1 MGRIVKLIGIVAG
14 AVVLL
19 FIVAIAA
26 VTMLF
31 DPNDYKD
38 EISAA
43 VEQSTGRQLTLD
55 GDLELDVFPG
65 IRIALGEA
73 ALSNAEGF
81 GAEPF
86 AQIDSASLA
95 VGLLPLLS
103 RRLEIG
109 EARLEG
115 LILNLE
121 RSAAGDGNWQMGE
134 GGATEPAVQE
144 DGPGDGAAELN
155 LDVGA
160 IVIADAEVNWNDA
173 AASTNWQLGNF
184 NMEASGF
191 GPGAAFPL
199 ELDFTLAGDVIDV
212 AVDASMDATL
222 GLTDNAYRLDD
233 LDVEIAG
240 SGSAWPGGEGEVSL
254 SFGSLAADL
263 GAETVDLDELALE
276 ILGLSISGSLTGTQL
291 FSNLALAGS
300 IEIEDFDPSGL
311 LDEFG
316 TAIETAD
323 PDVLANASIDAELA
337 YDSNRMML
345 EDLTLVLDD
354 SELVGELGYVGD
366 SLNFDLA
373 IDDINIDRY
382 LPPPAEGSADDEG
395 SLDEVDLP
403 LDALRT
409 FNSNG
414 RIAIARTQF
423 SGLTMSDVEFAL
435 TAADGEVSLQPSAGL
450 YGGTFGGDIEVSVE
464 GNSANLS
471 IAQNLSGVDSALLV
485 NDLLDGELVSGTLD
499 MNMDLS
505 AAGANLGDVRR
516 QLDGDV
522 SFSLA
527 DGSWEG
533 VDMWYELRRARAVFD
548 SRDAPDRGDG
558 PPRTPISVVSMSGVL
573 NDGVMTS
580 QDLTADLDFM
590 TATGGGTLNLVEDTI
605 DFDVVASFVDGET
618 LQSDPEM
625 VDLAGDEL
633 PLSVSGAASAPSV
646 RPDFTAMIRAEAEEA
661 LQEELQE
668 RLDEEDQEELNE
680 LEERIEGLRNIF
692 DR

>member
-1 MGRIVKLIGIVAG
+1 MGKILKLIGLVAG
-14 AVVLL
+14 AAVLL
-19 FIVAIAA
+19 FVVAIVA

-43 VEQSTGRQLTLD
+43 VEQSTGRQLTLE
-55 GDLELDVFPG
+55 GDLELDIFPG

-73 ALSNAEGF
+73 TLANAAGF

-86 AQIDSASLA
+86 AQIDGASLA

-115 LILNLE
+115 LVLNLE
-121 RSAAGDGNWQMGE
+121 RSAAGNSNWQMGE
-134 GGATEPAVQE
+134 GDTAAPAVE
-144 DGPGDGAAELN
+144 DEAPGDAADLD
-155 LDVGA
+155 LDVGS
-160 IVIADAEVNWNDA
+160 IVVANAEINWSDA
-173 AASTNWQLGNF
+173 AASTSWQLGNF
-184 NMEASGF
+184 NMDASGF
-191 GPGAAFPL
+191 GPGVAFPL
-199 ELDFTLAGDVIDV
+199 ELDFTFAGDAIDV

-222 GLTDNAYRLDD
+222 GLTDNVYRLED

-240 SGSAWPGGEGEVSL
+240 SGSAWPGGEGEASL
-254 SFGSLAADL
+254 GFSALVADL
-263 GAETVDLDELALE
+263 GAETVDLDDLALE
-276 ILGLSISGSLTGTQL
+276 ILGLSITGSLSGTQL
-291 FSNLALAGS
+291 FGNLTLAGA
-300 IEIEDFDPSGL
+300 IEIDDFDPNGL
-311 LDEFG
+311 LGELG
-316 TAIETAD
+316 AAAIETAD

-337 YDSNRMML
+337 YDANRMML

-366 SLNFDLA
+366 SLSFDLA
-373 IDDINIDRY
+373 IDTINIDRY
-382 LPPPAEGSADDEG
+382 LPPPEEGAADDEG

-414 RIAIARTQF
+414 RIAIAQTQF
-423 SGLTMSDVEFAL
+423 SGLTMSDVEFSL
-435 TAADGEVSLQPSAGL
+435 MAANGQVSLQPSAGL
-450 YGGTFGGDIEVSVE
+450 YGGTFNGNIAVAVQ

-471 IAQNLSGVDSALLV
+471 IVQSLDGVDSASLV

-522 SFSLA
+522 SFSLT
-527 DGSWEG
+527 DGAWEG
-533 VDMWYELRRARAVFD
+533 IDMWYELRRARAVFD
-548 SRDAPDRGDG
+548 SRDAPGRGDG
-558 PPRTPISVVSMSGVL
+558 PPRTPVSVVSMSGVL

-605 DFDVVASFVDGET
+605 DFDVIASFVDGET

-633 PLSVSGAASAPSV
+633 PLSISGVASAPTV
-646 RPDFTAMIRAEAEEA
+646 RPDFSAMIRAEAEEA
-661 LQEELQE
+661 LQEELEE
-668 RLDEEDQEELNE
+668 RIDEEDREELNE
-680 LEERIEGLRNIF
+680 LEERLEGLRNIF